1 MSFYILWA
9 CIYSLINFVL
19 ASETIKKKRYMSLF
33 IQMTTTPSAILR
45 FLAKYKIIPTPL
57 VFMFFHFLLWFTTAI
72 LALVCY
78 TSFYL
83 NTILM
88 CYYLYCCLWNGS
100 CYYMDYF
107 ARKYEMQ
114 LAQLEKMEKGVNQVE
129 NTTESKSEKD
139 KATGEASPMKTTKT

>member
-1 MSFYILWA
+1 MLGKFNLEP
-9 CIYSLINFVL
+9 NPF
-19 ASETIKKKRYMSLF
+19 LF
-33 IQMTTTPSAILR
+33 MLGHFSVWFGCLLVAIL
-45 FLAKYKIIPTPL
+45 
-57 VFMFFHFLLWFTTAI
+57 
-72 LALVCY
+72 CY

-129 NTTESKSEKD
+129 NATDSKSEKD
-139 KATGEASPMKTTKT
+139 KATGETSPVKTTKT